1 MEILMSLM
9 VLVVT
14 VVQVVILELVVA
26 VLQVYMF
33 MMVFPNRGLS
43 LLEAAV
49 AEEEVPGML
58 VDVVEVML
66 VVGNQ

>member
-1 MEILMSLM
+1 M
-9 VLVVT
+9 VMVEL
-14 VVQVVILELVVA
+14 VVQVVTLELVAV

-33 MMVFPNRGLS
+33 MMVFLLHGLS

-58 VDVVEVML
+58 VDVLEVML
-66 VVGNQ
+66 VIGIQ